1 MQDKEIYLKRL
12 AEDCAYT
19 FKGLYKT
26 ADWLKLE
33 YKLYLAVPIIFSIV
47 SLGFEEMISSF
58 PLKILAVL
66 SMVLTSLALMHQ
78 EEYTKIEKY
87 TQLANNYK
95 SLYDEI
101 EADYHK
107 RDFENIDGYQQ
118 KVKELREQTS
128 KYPINM
134 IGRWWSKKRIE
145 SEMDLKWI
153 STDGVWKK

>member
-1 MQDKEIYLKRL
+1 MMDKEIYLKRL

-47 SLGFEEMISSF
+47 SFGFEEIMS
-58 PLKILAVL
+58 PLALKLLAVL
-66 SMVLTSLALMHQ
+66 SMIFTSLALINQ
-78 EEYTKIEKY
+78 EEYNKIEKY
-87 TQLANNYK
+87 TKLANKYK
-95 SLYDEI
+95 TLYDEI

-107 RDFENIDGYQQ
+107 RNFDNIDIYKQ
-118 KVKELREQTS
+118 KIQKLREKTS
-128 KYPINM
+128 KYPINL

-145 SEMDLKWI
+145 DEMDLAWLK
-153 STDGVWKK
+153 TNGVWKK